1 MAAQA
6 RLKPYLEPVVTF
18 LQEPGMLLYDYFRSS
33 AAFRVRIALAL
44 KGLSAER
51 RFIHLLKAGGEQNTD
66 GYRLKNPQ
74 GLVPTLELDNGET
87 LTQSLAI
94 IEYLDALQPEPRLVP
109 AEAVLAAKARAVAL
123 AIACDIHPL
132 GNLRVLSYLKDELGE
147 SEDAITRWRMH
158 WVQEGLRAVEQLI
171 APAPFCFGARPTIAD
186 VCLAPQLFYAA
197 RFSISLEA
205 FPRVRAVGAVCDA
218 HPAFQAAHPSAQ
230 PDAE

>member
-1 MAAQA
+1 
-6 RLKPYLEPVVTF
+6 
-18 LQEPGMLLYDYFRSS
+18 MLLYDYFRSS
-33 AAFRVRIALAL
+33 AAFRVRIALGL
-44 KGLSAER
+44 KELSVQR
-51 RFIHLLKAGGEQNTD
+51 RFIHLLKRGGEQNAD
-66 GYRLKNPQ
+66 EYRRKNPQ
-74 GLVPTLELDNGET
+74 GLVPALELDNGET

-109 AEAVLAAKARAVAL
+109 AEPVLAAKARAVAL

-132 GNLRVLSYLKDELGE
+132 GNLRVLSYLRDELQQ
-147 SEDAITRWRMH
+147 SEDAIAGWRTH
-158 WVQEGLRAVEQLI
+158 WVREGLRAIEQLI
-171 APAPFCFGARPTIAD
+171 EPAPFCFGAQPTIAD

-205 FPRVRAVGAVCDA
+205 FPKVRAAGAACDA